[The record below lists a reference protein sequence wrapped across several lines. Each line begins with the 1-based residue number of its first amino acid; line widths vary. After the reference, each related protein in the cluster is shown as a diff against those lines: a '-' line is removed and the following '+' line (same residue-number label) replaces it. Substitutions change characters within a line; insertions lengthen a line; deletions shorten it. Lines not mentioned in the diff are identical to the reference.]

1 MRTWLRAL
9 RARLDASST
18 PFFRSLADGTMS
30 RGAFVHSQVQFF
42 RAVAHFNRPML
53 VLASRLDR
61 LEDRLP
67 LVQNAFDEH
76 GRGDLAGSHERTFL
90 ELLSRLG
97 VPEHEV
103 RARPM
108 GPEVSAFNA
117 MLDGV
122 CGVGDPY
129 GAVATL
135 GIIEDLFAVLSGELG
150 RGIVARGW
158 LRRDE
163 VVHYATHEVLDLE
176 HCEMFHRI
184 VEPLWNT
191 RRDVIAAGF
200 ELGGRAFVQLFDG
213 LYAAA
218 SAPPDQLDRAT

>member
-1 MRTWLRAL
+1 MRTWLAAL

-18 PFFRSLADGTMS
+18 PYFRALADGSLS
-30 RGAFVHSQVQFF
+30 RAAFVESQVQFF

-53 VLASRLDR
+53 VLASRLER

-76 GRGDLAGSHERTFL
+76 GRGELAGSHERTFL
-90 ELLSRLG
+90 ELLARLG
-97 VPEHEV
+97 VAEREA
-103 RARPM
+103 RARPI
-108 GPEVSAFNA
+108 GPAVRAFNA
-117 MLDGV
+117 TLDGV
-122 CGVGDPY
+122 CGAGEAF

-135 GIIEDLFAVLSGELG
+135 GIIEDLFAVLSAELG

-176 HCEMFHRI
+176 HSEMFHRI
-184 VEPLWNT
+184 VEPLWAT
-191 RRDVIAAGF
+191 RRDEIAAGF
-200 ELGGRAFVQLFDG
+200 ELGAHAFLQLFDA
-213 LYAAA
+213 LHAAA
-218 SAPPDQLDRAT
+218 AAR